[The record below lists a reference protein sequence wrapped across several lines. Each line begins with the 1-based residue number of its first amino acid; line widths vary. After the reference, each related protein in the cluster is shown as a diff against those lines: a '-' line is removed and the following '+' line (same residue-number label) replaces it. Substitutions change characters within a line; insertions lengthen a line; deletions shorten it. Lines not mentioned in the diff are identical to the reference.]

1 MMVLYAVVLLFG
13 SILVA
18 SAQDAAVFITGHVLQ
33 GLCTSLLLIAA
44 VPPLAIGYPAT
55 SSATRR

>member
-1 MMVLYAVVLLFG
+1 MIG
-13 SILVA
+13 SILAA
-18 SAQDAAVFITGHVLQ
+18 SAQDAPMFITGHVLQ

-55 SSATRR
+55 SSATPR